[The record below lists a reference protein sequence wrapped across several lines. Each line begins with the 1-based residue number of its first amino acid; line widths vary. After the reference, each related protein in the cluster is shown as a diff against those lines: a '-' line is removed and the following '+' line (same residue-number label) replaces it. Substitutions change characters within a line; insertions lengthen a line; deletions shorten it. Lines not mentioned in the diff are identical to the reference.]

1 VSELAKALC
10 AVMSRVRYVPET
22 GRNQFHRYS
31 YASDEDLLSVL
42 QPAMADAGLAMVPTR
57 VESHTVEHSA
67 DQKGKAQWRTE
78 VLVTYALMHASGET
92 VTIQAPGCGIDGED
106 KGVYK
111 AMTGALKYALRHT
124 FLVPTGQDAERA
136 EEPAPRQRPQPA
148 QRRDTPPPS
157 PSPTSGAAEPA
168 SGGGQRGHHPSWEA
182 DKRPF
187 FAAVGALTDPKLPD
201 YAEWAAWCE
210 EHTWPRRDGSPATGR
225 PSSLPKPDRE
235 ALYQWLRNPDHRR
248 QVLEW
253 AARQS
258 AGEAA

>member
-22 GRNQFHRYS
+22 GKNQFHRYS
-31 YASDEDLLSVL
+31 YASDEDLLTVL

-57 VESHTVEHSA
+57 VESTTVEHSA

-157 PSPTSGAAEPA
+157 PTPTSGAAEPA
-168 SGGGQRGHHPSWEA
+168 SGGGQPTRWTA
-182 DKRPF
+182 DQSRAF
-187 FAAVGALTDPKLPD
+187 FGSLARLVPPIPREEYDSL
-201 YAEWAAWCE
+201 AAWCA
-210 EHTWPRRDGSPATGR
+210 ATRGKR
-225 PSSLPKPDRE
+225 PSEMTAGERSELVVDLTTGE
-235 ALYQWLRNPDHRR
+235 ARVAYG
-248 QVLEW
+248 EW

>member
-22 GRNQFHRYS
+22 GKNQFHRYS
-31 YASDEDLLSVL
+31 YASDEDLLTVL

-57 VESHTVEHSA
+57 VESTTVEHSA

-111 AMTGALKYALRHT
+111 AMTGA
-124 FLVPTGQDAERA
+124 
-136 EEPAPRQRPQPA
+136 RQRPQPA

-157 PSPTSGAAEPA
+157 PTPTSGAAEPV
-168 SGGGQRGHHPSWEA
+168 SGGGQRWTAEQGRA
-182 DKRPF
+182 F
-187 FAAVGALTDPKLPD
+187 FGSLARLVPPIPREEYDSL
-201 YAEWAAWCE
+201 AAWCA
-210 EHTWPRRDGSPATGR
+210 ATRGKR
-225 PSSLPKPDRE
+225 PSEMTAGERSELVVDLTTGE
-235 ALYQWLRNPDHRR
+235 ARVAYG
-248 QVLEW
+248 EW